1 MQYKHNLLLNVK
13 MVKMFINDII
23 NKNTFLN
30 QHDKTEMY
38 LHWVI
43 GS

>member
-1 MQYKHNLLLNVK
+1 MQYKHNLLLLS
-13 MVKMFINDII
+13 MIKMFINDII
-23 NKNTFLN
+23 NKNTFLY

-43 GS
+43 CS